1 MSAAD
6 NPIAAELAVNLQAV
20 KEAFAACHDI
30 VVHPY
35 RYGDALSHDMAV
47 VYCETLIRQPD
58 VSIVKSVLLNM
69 VREMPGE
76 ANSASVD
83 RLAAFFER
91 GGASYKPFELL
102 DGLGQA
108 VRSVL
113 EGKMVLLFDGW
124 DKALAFDALS
134 IERRAVTEPSS
145 EAVISGP
152 REGTIEDLH
161 TNIGLLRVRLSTPE
175 FKIEMYETGT
185 HTRQKFVIGYL
196 QNVVKPELLAE
207 LKRRVSLIDRTEA
220 LDVTYIRELIEDA
233 VYSPFPQYRIT
244 ERPDVAV
251 SSLLEGKIVILMEGS
266 GTILVCPVKF
276 TELFQSAED
285 YYQRTVISTL
295 VRWLRMIAFA
305 IALTLPSLYIALS
318 TFHPELIP
326 SNLLLAM
333 LDTREGIPFPAFVEA
348 VLMQFFFEL
357 LREAGIRLPRPIG
370 SSVSIVG
377 ALIIG
382 DAAISAGIAS
392 PIMVVVVALTG
403 IASFSIPQ
411 YEIAIALRIL
421 SFPLM
426 IMAFFLGGFGLMIGF
441 ILILLHLT
449 CLRSLGQPYFAP
461 IAPLRPLQLF
471 DVIVRAP
478 LKVRFRLS
486 KRRKFARPD

>member
-1 MSAAD
+1 MSATD
-6 NPIAAELAVNLQAV
+6 SPIAAELAVNLRFV
-20 KEAFAACHDI
+20 KEAFADCHDVAI
-30 VVHPY
+30 RPY
-35 RYGDALSHDMAV
+35 RYGSSLTHDMAV

-58 VSIVKSVLLNM
+58 ISIAKSVLLNL

-76 ANSASVD
+76 SEIVSVD
-83 RLAAFFER
+83 QIATFFEHE
-91 GGASYKPFELL
+91 GASYKPFELL
-102 DGLGQA
+102 VGIGHA
-108 VRSVL
+108 VRSVV

-124 DKALAFDALS
+124 DKALGFDALS

-185 HTRQKFVIGYL
+185 HTKQKFVLGYL

-207 LKRRVSLIDRTEA
+207 LKRRVSVIDRTEA

-251 SSLLEGKIVILMEGS
+251 SSLLEGKVIILMEGS
-266 GTILVCPVKF
+266 GTILICPIKF

-285 YYQRTVISTL
+285 YYQRTIISTL
-295 VRWLRMIAFA
+295 VRSLRMIAFV

-478 LKVRFRLS
+478 LRLRFRLS

>member
-6 NPIAAELAVNLQAV
+6 DPIAAELAANLRTVNEV
-20 KEAFAACHDI
+20 FADCHDI
-30 VVHPY
+30 IVHSY
-35 RYGDALSHDMAV
+35 RYGDSLSHDMAV

-69 VREMPGE
+69 VREMPGGSE
-76 ANSASVD
+76 NPSVD
-83 RLAAFFER
+83 KLAAFFEH

-102 DGLGQA
+102 DGLGRV
-108 VRSVL
+108 VRSVV

-124 DKALAFDALS
+124 DKALGFDALS

-161 TNIGLLRVRLSTPE
+161 TNIGLLRVRLSTPD

-185 HTRQKFVIGYL
+185 HTKQKFVLGYL
-196 QNVVKPELLAE
+196 QNVVKSELLAE
-207 LKRRVSLIDRTEA
+207 LKRRVSVIDRTEA

-251 SSLLEGKIVILMEGS
+251 SSLLEGKIVIMMEGS
-266 GTILVCPVKF
+266 GTILVCPIKF

-285 YYQRTVISTL
+285 YYQRTIISTL

-449 CLRSLGQPYFAP
+449 CLRSLGQPYLAP

>member
-1 MSAAD
+1 MSATD
-6 NPIAAELAVNLQAV
+6 SPIAAELAVNLRFV
-20 KEAFAACHDI
+20 KEAFADCHDI
-30 VVHPY
+30 AIRPY
-35 RYGDALSHDMAV
+35 RYGSSLSHDMAV

-58 VSIVKSVLLNM
+58 ISIAKSVLLNL

-76 ANSASVD
+76 AEIVSVD
-83 RLAAFFER
+83 QIATFFEHE
-91 GGASYKPFELL
+91 GASYKPFELL
-102 DGLGQA
+102 VGIGHA
-108 VRSVL
+108 VRSVV

-124 DKALAFDALS
+124 DKALGFDALS

-185 HTRQKFVIGYL
+185 HTKQKFVLGYL

-207 LKRRVSLIDRTEA
+207 LKRRVSVIDRTEA

-251 SSLLEGKIVILMEGS
+251 SSLLEGKVVILMEGS
-266 GTILVCPVKF
+266 GTILICPIKF

-285 YYQRTVISTL
+285 YYQRTIISTL
-295 VRWLRMIAFA
+295 VRSLRMIAFV

-478 LKVRFRLS
+478 LRLRFRLS

>member
-1 MSAAD
+1 
-6 NPIAAELAVNLQAV
+6 
-20 KEAFAACHDI
+20 
-30 VVHPY
+30 
-35 RYGDALSHDMAV
+35 
-47 VYCETLIRQPD
+47 
-58 VSIVKSVLLNM
+58 
-69 VREMPGE
+69 
-76 ANSASVD
+76 
-83 RLAAFFER
+83 
-91 GGASYKPFELL
+91 
-102 DGLGQA
+102 
-108 VRSVL
+108 
-113 EGKMVLLFDGW
+113 
-124 DKALAFDALS
+124 
-134 IERRAVTEPSS
+134 
-145 EAVISGP
+145 
-152 REGTIEDLH
+152 
-161 TNIGLLRVRLSTPE
+161 
-175 FKIEMYETGT
+175 
-185 HTRQKFVIGYL
+185 
-196 QNVVKPELLAE
+196 
-207 LKRRVSLIDRTEA
+207 
-220 LDVTYIRELIEDA
+220 
-233 VYSPFPQYRIT
+233 
-244 ERPDVAV
+244 
-251 SSLLEGKIVILMEGS
+251 
-266 GTILVCPVKF
+266 
-276 TELFQSAED
+276 
-285 YYQRTVISTL
+285 
-295 VRWLRMIAFA
+295 
-305 IALTLPSLYIALS
+305 SLYIALS

-449 CLRSLGQPYFAP
+449 CLRSLGQPYLAP

-478 LKVRFRLS
+478 LKERFRLS